1 MTFLMIVV
9 RFIFVSLP
17 PSLEVI
23 IYASFFLVDEAILT
37 LRVIIV
43 VVNFFT
49 SPPLSD
55 GVFVKELISLGGDED
70 PS

>member
-37 LRVIIV
+37 FRVIIV

-55 GVFVKELISLGGDED
+55 GVFVKELINLGGDED